1 MEKDLEK
8 NIEVLKKDISSYIPD
23 NIIEILSGYAFSLIM
38 ALLIFIIGKWAVNK
52 IVSIFGKVLRKVK
65 GMDETLIKFLE
76 NIVYY
81 ALMIV
86 VLLTALGKLG
96 VETTSFLAILG
107 AAGLAIGL
115 ALKDSLGNFA
125 SGVMIIMFKPFKV
138 GDVVTAAGVTGSVSE
153 VGIFN
158 SVFTT
163 PDNQKII
170 IPNGAITSGSITN
183 INANDTRRVDL
194 VVGIGYEDDIKKT
207 KDVLNDIIS
216 SHEKVLL
223 DKGITVAVSEL
234 ADSSVNFV
242 VRAWVKT
249 PDYWDV
255 KFALTETIKLRFD
268 AYAKYSKKIDE
279 PNLEGIED
287 LLTNCAWIDAIP
299 VELDWL
305 RQNEILLKVGAKYP
319 KVDYVG
325 KYSRFLR
332 HIIPSNDE
340 TSCKATLLK

>member
-1 MEKDLEK
+1 LEKDLEK

-86 VLLTALGKLG
+86 VLLTSLGKLG

-138 GDVVTAAGVTGSVSE
+138 GDAVTAAGVTGSVSE

-158 SVFTT
+158 SVFITA
-163 PDNQKII
+163 DNQKII
-170 IPNGAITSGSITN
+170 VPNGAITSGSITN
-183 INANDTRRVDL
+183 INAYDTRRVDL
-194 VVGIGYEDDIKKT
+194 VVCIGYEDDIKKT
-207 KDVLNDIIS
+207 KEVLNNIVS
-216 SHEKVLL
+216 SHEKIII
-223 DKGITVAVSEL
+223 DKGITIAVSEL

-242 VRAWVKT
+242 LRVWVKT

-255 KFALTETIKLRFD
+255 KFDLTETIKLRFD
-268 AYAKYSKKIDE
+268 E
-279 PNLEGIED
+279 EGIS
-287 LLTNCAWIDAIP
+287 IP
-299 VELDWL
+299 FPQQDVHHY
-305 RQNEILLKVGAKYP
+305 NKI
-319 KVDYVG
+319 
-325 KYSRFLR
+325 
-332 HIIPSNDE
+332 
-340 TSCKATLLK
+340 

>member
-1 MEKDLEK
+1 MEKKIKK
-8 NIEVLKKDISSYIPD
+8 NIYNITKDITSYIPD
-23 NIIEILSGYAFSLIM
+23 NIVEILGSYAFSLVM

-52 IVSIFGKVLRKVK
+52 IVALLGKVLRKVK

-268 AYAKYSKKIDE
+268 A
-279 PNLEGIED
+279 EGIS
-287 LLTNCAWIDAIP
+287 IP
-299 VELDWL
+299 FPQQDVHHY
-305 RQNEILLKVGAKYP
+305 NKI
-319 KVDYVG
+319 
-325 KYSRFLR
+325 
-332 HIIPSNDE
+332 
-340 TSCKATLLK
+340 

>member
-1 MEKDLEK
+1 MEKELEK
-8 NIEVLKKDISSYIPD
+8 NIDNITKDITSYIPD
-23 NIIEILSGYAFSLIM
+23 NIVEILGSYAFSLVM

-52 IVSIFGKVLRKVK
+52 IVALLGKVLRKVK

-138 GDVVTAAGVTGSVSE
+138 GDAVTAAGVTGNVSE

-158 SVFTT
+158 SVFITA
-163 PDNQKII
+163 DNQKII
-170 IPNGAITSGSITN
+170 VPNGAITSGSITN
-183 INANDTRRVDL
+183 INAYDTRRVDL
-194 VVGIGYEDDIKKT
+194 VVCIGYEDDIKKT
-207 KDVLNDIIS
+207 KEVLNNIVS
-216 SHEKVLL
+216 SHEKILI
-223 DKGITVAVSEL
+223 DKGITIAVSEL

-242 VRAWVKT
+242 LRVWVKT

-255 KFALTETIKLRFD
+255 KFDLTETIKLRFD
-268 AYAKYSKKIDE
+268 E
-279 PNLEGIED
+279 EGIS
-287 LLTNCAWIDAIP
+287 IP
-299 VELDWL
+299 FPQQDVHHY
-305 RQNEILLKVGAKYP
+305 NKI
-319 KVDYVG
+319 
-325 KYSRFLR
+325 
-332 HIIPSNDE
+332 
-340 TSCKATLLK
+340 

>member
-1 MEKDLEK
+1 LEKDLEK
-8 NIEVLKKDISSYIPD
+8 NIEVLTKDITSYIPD
-23 NIIEILSGYAFSLIM
+23 NIVEIIGGYAFSLLM
-38 ALLIFIIGKWAVNK
+38 ALLIFIIGKWIVNK
-52 IVSIFGKVLRKVK
+52 IVGIFGNLLRRVK

-81 ALMIV
+81 TLMIV
-86 VLLTALGKLG
+86 VLLTSLGKLG

-125 SGVMIIMFKPFKV
+125 SGVMIILFKPFKV
-138 GDVVTAAGVTGSVSE
+138 GDAVTAAGVTGSVSE

-158 SVFTT
+158 SVFIT

-170 IPNGAITSGSITN
+170 IPNGAITSGSIIN
-183 INANDTRRVDL
+183 INAHDTRRVDL
-194 VVGIGYEDDIKKT
+194 IVGIGYNDDIKKT
-207 KDVLNDIIS
+207 KDVLNDIITS
-216 SHEKVLL
+216 NEKILL
-223 DKGITVAVSEL
+223 DKGITIAVSEL

-268 AYAKYSKKIDE
+268 E
-279 PNLEGIED
+279 EGIS
-287 LLTNCAWIDAIP
+287 IP
-299 VELDWL
+299 FPQQDVHHY
-305 RQNEILLKVGAKYP
+305 NNI
-319 KVDYVG
+319 
-325 KYSRFLR
+325 
-332 HIIPSNDE
+332 
-340 TSCKATLLK
+340 

>member
-1 MEKDLEK
+1 MEKELEK
-8 NIEVLKKDISSYIPD
+8 NIDNITKDITSYIPD
-23 NIIEILSGYAFSLIM
+23 NIVEILGSYAFSLIM
-38 ALLIFIIGKWAVNK
+38 ALLVFIIGKWAVNK
-52 IVSIFGKVLRKVK
+52 IVALLGKVLRKVK

-170 IPNGAITSGSITN
+170 IPNGAITSGSIIN
-183 INANDTRRVDL
+183 INAHDTRRVDL
-194 VVGIGYEDDIKKT
+194 IVGIGYNDDIKKT
-207 KDVLNDIIS
+207 KDVLNDIITS
-216 SHEKVLL
+216 NEKVLL

-255 KFALTETIKLRFD
+255 KFGLTETIKLRFD
-268 AYAKYSKKIDE
+268 A
-279 PNLEGIED
+279 EGIS
-287 LLTNCAWIDAIP
+287 IP
-299 VELDWL
+299 FPQQDVHHY
-305 RQNEILLKVGAKYP
+305 NNA
-319 KVDYVG
+319 
-325 KYSRFLR
+325 
-332 HIIPSNDE
+332 
-340 TSCKATLLK
+340 

>member
-8 NIEVLKKDISSYIPD
+8 NIEVLTKDITSYIPD
-23 NIIEILSGYAFSLIM
+23 NIVEILGGYAFSLLM
-38 ALLIFIIGKWAVNK
+38 ALLIFVIGKWIVNK
-52 IVSIFGKVLRKVK
+52 IVGLLGKVLRKIK

-86 VLLTALGKLG
+86 VLLTSLGKLG

-158 SVFTT
+158 SIFTT

-170 IPNGAITSGSITN
+170 IPNGAITSGSIIN
-183 INANDTRRVDL
+183 INAHDTRRVDL

-207 KDVLNDIIS
+207 KEVLNDIIS
-216 SHEKVLL
+216 SHEKVLI
-223 DKGITVAVSEL
+223 DKGITIAVSEL

-268 AYAKYSKKIDE
+268 E
-279 PNLEGIED
+279 EGIS
-287 LLTNCAWIDAIP
+287 IP
-299 VELDWL
+299 FPQQDVHHY
-305 RQNEILLKVGAKYP
+305 NKI
-319 KVDYVG
+319 
-325 KYSRFLR
+325 
-332 HIIPSNDE
+332 
-340 TSCKATLLK
+340 

>member
-1 MEKDLEK
+1 LEKDLEK

-138 GDVVTAAGVTGSVSE
+138 GDAVTAAGVTGNVSE

-158 SVFTT
+158 SVFITA
-163 PDNQKII
+163 DNQKII
-170 IPNGAITSGSITN
+170 VPNGAITSGSITN
-183 INANDTRRVDL
+183 INAYDTRRVDL
-194 VVGIGYEDDIKKT
+194 VVCIGYEDDIKKT
-207 KDVLNDIIS
+207 KEVLNNIVS
-216 SHEKVLL
+216 SHEKILI
-223 DKGITVAVSEL
+223 DKGITIAVSEL

-242 VRAWVKT
+242 LRVWVKT

-255 KFALTETIKLRFD
+255 KFDLTETIKLRFD
-268 AYAKYSKKIDE
+268 E
-279 PNLEGIED
+279 EGIS
-287 LLTNCAWIDAIP
+287 IP
-299 VELDWL
+299 FPQQDVHHY
-305 RQNEILLKVGAKYP
+305 NKI
-319 KVDYVG
+319 
-325 KYSRFLR
+325 
-332 HIIPSNDE
+332 
-340 TSCKATLLK
+340 

>member
-23 NIIEILSGYAFSLIM
+23 NIIEILSGYAFSLLM
-38 ALLIFIIGKWAVNK
+38 ALLIFVVGKWAVNK
-52 IVSIFGKVLRKVK
+52 IVGLLGKVLRKVK

-86 VLLTALGKLG
+86 VLLTSLGKLG

-138 GDVVTAAGVTGSVSE
+138 GDAVTAAGVTGSVSE

-158 SVFTT
+158 SVFIT

-170 IPNGAITSGSITN
+170 VPNGAITSGSITN
-183 INANDTRRVDL
+183 INAYDTRRVDL
-194 VVGIGYEDDIKKT
+194 IVGIGYEDDIKKT
-207 KDVLNDIIS
+207 KEVLNNIVS
-216 SHEKVLL
+216 SNEKILL
-223 DKGITVAVSEL
+223 DKGITIAVSEL

-255 KFALTETIKLRFD
+255 KFGLTETIKLRFD
-268 AYAKYSKKIDE
+268 E
-279 PNLEGIED
+279 EGIS
-287 LLTNCAWIDAIP
+287 IP
-299 VELDWL
+299 FPQQDVHHY
-305 RQNEILLKVGAKYP
+305 NKI
-319 KVDYVG
+319 
-325 KYSRFLR
+325 
-332 HIIPSNDE
+332 
-340 TSCKATLLK
+340 

>member
-268 AYAKYSKKIDE
+268 A
-279 PNLEGIED
+279 EGIS
-287 LLTNCAWIDAIP
+287 IP
-299 VELDWL
+299 FPQQDVHHY
-305 RQNEILLKVGAKYP
+305 NKI
-319 KVDYVG
+319 
-325 KYSRFLR
+325 
-332 HIIPSNDE
+332 
-340 TSCKATLLK
+340 

>member
-1 MEKDLEK
+1 
-8 NIEVLKKDISSYIPD
+8 
-23 NIIEILSGYAFSLIM
+23 M

-86 VLLTALGKLG
+86 VLLTSLGKLG

-138 GDVVTAAGVTGSVSE
+138 GDAVTAAGVTGSVSE

-158 SVFTT
+158 SVFITA
-163 PDNQKII
+163 DNQKII
-170 IPNGAITSGSITN
+170 VPNGAITSGSITN
-183 INANDTRRVDL
+183 INAYDTRRVDL
-194 VVGIGYEDDIKKT
+194 VVCIGYEDDIKKT
-207 KDVLNDIIS
+207 KEVLNNIVS
-216 SHEKVLL
+216 SHEKIII
-223 DKGITVAVSEL
+223 DKGITIAVSEL

-242 VRAWVKT
+242 LRVWVKT

-255 KFALTETIKLRFD
+255 KFDLTETIKLRFD
-268 AYAKYSKKIDE
+268 E
-279 PNLEGIED
+279 EGIS
-287 LLTNCAWIDAIP
+287 IP
-299 VELDWL
+299 FPQQDVHHY
-305 RQNEILLKVGAKYP
+305 NKI
-319 KVDYVG
+319 
-325 KYSRFLR
+325 
-332 HIIPSNDE
+332 
-340 TSCKATLLK
+340 

>member
-1 MEKDLEK
+1 MEKELEK
-8 NIEVLKKDISSYIPD
+8 NIEGLTKDIGSYIPN
-23 NIIEILSGYAFSLIM
+23 NIVEIVAGYAFSFLM
-38 ALLIFIIGKWAVNK
+38 ALLIFIIGKWIVNK
-52 IVSIFGKVLRKVK
+52 VVELFGKLLRKVK

-125 SGVMIIMFKPFKV
+125 SGVMIILFKPFKV
-138 GDVVTAAGVTGSVSE
+138 GDAVTAAGVTGSVSE

-158 SVFTT
+158 SVFIT

-194 VVGIGYEDDIKKT
+194 IVGIGYEDDIKKT
-207 KDVLNDIIS
+207 KEVLNDIIS
-216 SHEKVLL
+216 THEKILL
-223 DKGITVAVSEL
+223 DKGTTVAVSEL

-255 KFALTETIKLRFD
+255 KFSLTETIKLRFD
-268 AYAKYSKKIDE
+268 E
-279 PNLEGIED
+279 EGIS
-287 LLTNCAWIDAIP
+287 IP
-299 VELDWL
+299 
-305 RQNEILLKVGAKYP
+305 YP
-319 KVDYVG
+319 QQDVHHYNK
-325 KYSRFLR
+325 
-332 HIIPSNDE
+332 I
-340 TSCKATLLK
+340 